1 MSESG
6 DFDHL
11 LDRVLDCHSGL
22 NYHVFEVDGKA
33 KWPTMIQNTRKSPR
47 RLSARQVE

>member
-11 LDRVLDCHSGL
+11 LDRVVDGHSGL
-22 NYHVFEVDGKA
+22 NYHVFEGRLGSIWKSEIGK
-33 KWPTMIQNTRKSPR
+33 
-47 RLSARQVE
+47 RLRED